1 MKDPVIAAE
10 VADGM
15 VSDWAA
21 SLDVTLSDDGK
32 SRIARAVMSGR
43 LDYDGSKF
51 AYILAAP
58 VTLEN
63 GTKIEKLEISEPT
76 AAQLREA
83 SKANRDQM
91 DTAMRLLSGV
101 SGQPL
106 AVIDRL
112 KQRDVMLLSEL
123 VGFFG

>member
-1 MKDPVIAAE
+1 MTEVIARE

-21 SLDVTLSDDGK
+21 SLDVVLSDDGRA
-32 SRIARAVMSGR
+32 RIFRAIMSGR
-43 LDYDGSKF
+43 LDYNGAKF
-51 AYILAAP
+51 SYILAAP
-58 VTLEN
+58 VALEN
-63 GTKIEKLEISEPT
+63 GGKVEKLDIAEPT

-83 SKANRDQM
+83 SKANRDPM

-106 AVIDRL
+106 AIIDRL